1 VYRSGDVQEGAGAGS
16 SRRQLWC
23 KLPFMCHMPQHS
35 CVAFV
40 AVCCIVLQCV
50 LVYGR
55 VLHSQAGGI
64 CGAVCLSYVTFL
76 IHVWHLRCK
85 LSFMYHMPHS
95 CVTCPIHM
103 WRVSFI
109 HVWRASFLCDM
120 PHSCV
125 TCLIRYDTPHSCVT
139 CHVYSWDDLF
149 ICGTHMYYMKHPYL
163 WHVHCLC
170 CVLMHGMTFSFV
182 SHTGLKRQR
191 CDICTWFICAHT
203 NMRACARIHTHT
215 HTQHSIRA
223 RTHTHTHTH
232 TQHVAHISESGSTY
246 EWVLTNT

>member
-1 VYRSGDVQEGAGAGS
+1 MRTHTHMYIYMYIYIYKRYDQYIHVIIFIIIIVNVYVYRSGDVQEGAGAGS

-95 CVTCPIHM
+95 YLTRLIY
-103 WRVSFI
+103 
-109 HVWRASFLCDM
+109 
-120 PHSCV
+120 SCV
-125 TCLIRYDTPHSCVT
+125 TRP
-139 CHVYSWDDLF
+139 
-149 ICGTHMYYMKHPYL
+149 
-163 WHVHCLC
+163 
-170 CVLMHGMTFSFV
+170 
-182 SHTGLKRQR
+182 
-191 CDICTWFICAHT
+191 
-203 NMRACARIHTHT
+203 IH
-215 HTQHSIRA
+215 A
-223 RTHTHTHTH
+223 
-232 TQHVAHISESGSTY
+232 
-246 EWVLTNT
+246 